1 MTSRPEGAPMT
12 VTVEQLAEFLEDRL
26 LGARTVPG
34 AVVDGPAPVTPGRPG
49 ALSFS
54 SREGEQ
60 AVESLATTTSSVVLV
75 REGHETHVP
84 TGASALVVA
93 EPRREFARLV
103 ARFFAAP
110 ARRGIHPSAVIEPGA
125 LLGTDCY
132 VGPGAVIESGVSVGD
147 RCQIHAHVTLLE
159 RTVVGDDVTIGPGT
173 CIGYAGFGYE
183 READGT
189 PLLIPHLGGV
199 RIGDRVEIGSN
210 TSIDRGTIE
219 DTVIEDDAKIDNLVH
234 VAHNCRVGRGS
245 FVIATAI
252 LCGGVH
258 VGEGAWVAPNASVL
272 EHVTIGEGAQVGL
285 SATVLRDVEPGALV
299 VGSPAKPLVR

>member
-1 MTSRPEGAPMT
+1 MT
-12 VTVEQLAEFLEDRL
+12 VTVEQLVGYLDDRL
-26 LGARTVPG
+26 LGTRLVPG
-34 AVVDGPAPVTPGRPG
+34 AEVDGPAPVTPGRPG

-54 SREGEQ
+54 SRQGDAAAE
-60 AVESLATTTSSVVLV
+60 ALAATASTVVLV
-75 REGHETHVP
+75 REGDDRLVP
-84 TGASALVVA
+84 PGASALVVA

-103 ARFFAAP
+103 ARFFAEP
-110 ARRGIHPSAVIEPGA
+110 PRRGIHPSAVIDPEASLGA
-125 LLGTDCY
+125 DCY
-132 VGPGAVIESGVSVGD
+132 VGPGAVIEAGATIGD
-147 RCQIHAHVTLLE
+147 RCQIHANVTILE
-159 RTVVGDDVTIGPGT
+159 RTVIGDDVSVGPGT

-210 TSIDRGTIE
+210 TSIDRGTID

-234 VAHNCRVGRGS
+234 VAHNCQVGRGS

-272 EHVTIGEGAQVGL
+272 EHVTIGAGAQVGL

>member
-1 MTSRPEGAPMT
+1 MPVTTDDIVAFLADRVLASR
-12 VTVEQLAEFLEDRL
+12 L
-26 LGARTVPG
+26 VPG
-34 AVVDGPAPVTPGRPG
+34 PGVDGTAPVSPGRAG

-54 SREGEQ
+54 SHSGDTART
-60 AVESLATTTSSVVLV
+60 AVSTTLSTVVLV
-75 REGHETHVP
+75 LPEQVDAVP
-84 TGASALVVA
+84 AGASAIAVA
-93 EPRREFARLV
+93 EPRREFARV
-103 ARFFAAP
+103 VERFLAAP
-110 ARRGIHPSAVIEPGA
+110 PRTGIHPRAVIDPDAVVGA
-125 LLGTDCY
+125 DCY
-132 VGPGAVIESGVSVGD
+132 VGPGAVLEAGVRVGD
-147 RCQIHAHVTLLE
+147 RCQIHANVTILE
-159 RTVVGDDVTIGPGT
+159 RTVIGDDVSIGPGT

-183 READGT
+183 READGR

-210 TSIDRGTIE
+210 TSIDRGTID

-272 EHVTIGEGAQVGL
+272 EHVTIGARAQVGL
-285 SATVLRDVEPGALV
+285 SATVIRDVDADAVV
-299 VGSPAKPLVR
+299 VGSPAKPLPPRQT

>member
-1 MTSRPEGAPMT
+1 MT
-12 VTVEQLAEFLEDRL
+12 VTVEQIAEFLDDRL
-26 LGARTVPG
+26 LGSRLVGGGEVT
-34 AVVDGPAPVTPGRPG
+34 GPAPITPGRPG

-54 SREGEQ
+54 SRAGEQ
-60 AVESLATTTSSVVLV
+60 AAEALAGTASSVVLV
-75 REGHETHVP
+75 REGDVDLVP
-84 TGASALVVA
+84 RAASALVVA

-103 ARFFAAP
+103 ARFFTEP
-110 ARRGIHPSAVIEPGA
+110 ARRGIHPAAVIDPGA
-125 LLGTDCY
+125 RLGSDCY
-132 VGPGAVIESGVSVGD
+132 VGPGTVIEADVTIGD
-147 RCQIHAHVTLLE
+147 RCQIHANVTILE

-189 PLLIPHLGGV
+189 PLLIPHRGGV

-210 TSIDRGTIE
+210 TSVDRGTID

-234 VAHNCRVGRGS
+234 VAHNCHVGRGS

-272 EHVTIGEGAQVGL
+272 EHVTIGAGAQVGL
-285 SATVLRDVEPGALV
+285 SATVLRDVDPGAIV